1 MRTQFKKKV
10 MSKRQLFPHAIPLSI
25 NKDDAS
31 TGSPMTRR
39 DRSHS
44 PVESDSR
51 SFIDLRTQR
60 RRTSTSPVDLLAS
73 VEVGQTVL
81 LSTKCDLLACGSTSN
96 LHDSSSD
103 EEFINLDQRVYKRL
117 QKNAIIRDEE
127 AAKTIELQAYEI
139 KVLKATLRQYR
150 KKLCKIERL
159 TKAATA
165 RDDVLLR
172 RANEMIEGGEDLE
185 SDEIKSESDGDD
197 IY

>member
-1 MRTQFKKKV
+1 
-10 MSKRQLFPHAIPLSI
+10 MSKRKPYDHAVPLS
-25 NKDDAS
+25 NKKDGES
-31 TGSPMTRR
+31 TIPPTQR
-39 DRSHS
+39 DRSGTSLS
-44 PVESDSR
+44 PVASDAC
-51 SFIDLRTQR
+51 SFIDLQTR
-60 RRTSTSPVDLLAS
+60 RRHTSSSPVDLLAS
-73 VEVGQTVL
+73 EEVGQTVL

-96 LHDSSSD
+96 IHDSSSD

-185 SDEIKSESDGDD
+185 SDEIKSESDGDN